1 MIVNLCKFTYN
12 IKKTL
17 QMIEYEEWNSL
28 LNYNYDT
35 NSPIDKNSFLFQ
47 ILRAGCTLCNKD
59 FLINR
64 QEQYPYYA
72 IHILLDGY
80 GLLQIQNKNYFL
92 KKGDAFLIMPGQA
105 HTYSNYASSNLIL
118 LWVEITGGNCKELFS
133 YFQSRKM
140 YAIQNESTDKAARQI
155 LKILQHLRAY
165 ENNQIFECSGMVY
178 SFLMY
183 IHESARNIL
192 SKKLPD
198 LLEQALSYIDDN
210 FTETIKIQELADNMH
225 ISHTYLNRIFA
236 KGIGMSPKRYILMK
250 RIEYACYLLET
261 TELTSEEI
269 SSCIGM
275 YDNACFYRNFKSV
288 MQTTPVAYRESRK
301 STK

>member
-1 MIVNLCKFTYN
+1 
-12 IKKTL
+12 
-17 QMIEYEEWNSL
+17 
-28 LNYNYDT
+28 
-35 NSPIDKNSFLFQ
+35 
-47 ILRAGCTLCNKD
+47 
-59 FLINR
+59 
-64 QEQYPYYA
+64 
-72 IHILLDGY
+72 
-80 GLLQIQNKNYFL
+80 
-92 KKGDAFLIMPGQA
+92 
-105 HTYSNYASSNLIL
+105 
-118 LWVEITGGNCKELFS
+118 
-133 YFQSRKM
+133 
-140 YAIQNESTDKAARQI
+140 
-155 LKILQHLRAY
+155 
-165 ENNQIFECSGMVY
+165 MVY